1 MMLRKLASF
10 LTSRTTAAA
19 PTQAVNAPG
28 ANASQRP
35 RPTPSTPVYPPSDNG
50 VTFYPAHE
58 VLATQ
63 ADLLHRLRMA
73 TGVAD
78 AEYDRLYGTVITNL
92 ANGVN
97 LLPATETGTHQ
108 GAGGLFR
115 LSLELGFY
123 ALQASEASIFA
134 ARAGVERRRLLEPRW
149 RYATW
154 LAGMCCELYRP
165 ITTMIVTTPD
175 GDQWPTYR
183 LPLGEWL
190 DEKGF
195 DRYYIRWIEQSPGKQ
210 RPGRGAAATLA
221 HRLIPDVAL
230 QYLHEG
236 SNEIVPTMIDVITG
250 SFGSHNPHPMARI
263 IEEVREKVVARDNAI
278 RPQTYGK
285 LTVGQHTEPHL
296 LDAMRRLLKS
306 GKWTI
311 NVKKSRLWFGDEG
324 LFLIW
329 PTAANEM
336 LEMLRQDG
344 IAGIPQDSHTILDI
358 LAEAQVFEAHHD
370 GGYFW
375 TVFPPSSSNELA
387 AVKFANPDTIFGA
400 LFDAPESAGVLTK
413 RADPNAS
420 AASKFTAQS
429 AAEPSTPTT
438 TPAPAPALEPVQKT
452 APEPSPSESA
462 AEDAHKP
469 DPAAPR
475 APTTSSTEPPSGT
488 KPKHRVETNQSK
500 ERQPKTEIDLG
511 QKVKPELGNGLDA
524 LTRDVFGALLDDL
537 RAGKITNEAGK
548 CKEGYAIGLEHLASY
563 GIDIPTFAAAVQKAG
578 WLYTPADKPNKK
590 IIEVQING
598 KSQRAI
604 VLKLHVAIDMG
615 FVA

>member
-10 LTSRTTAAA
+10 LTSRPPTAATA
-19 PTQAVNAPG
+19 QPIIAPG
-28 ANASQRP
+28 TNASQRP
-35 RPTPSTPVYPPSDNG
+35 KPSPSTPVYPPSDHG

-73 TGVAD
+73 TGVPD
-78 AEYDRLYGTVITNL
+78 AEYDRLYGSVVTNL

-115 LSLELGFY
+115 LSLEMGFY
-123 ALQASEASIFA
+123 ALQASEATIFA

-190 DEKGF
+190 DEKGV
-195 DRYYIRWIEQSPGKQ
+195 DRYYIRWIDQSPGKQ

-221 HRLIPDVAL
+221 HRLIPDIAL

-306 GKWTI
+306 GKWTVNI
-311 NVKKSRLWFGDEG
+311 KKSRLWLGDEG

-336 LEMLRQDG
+336 LAMLREDG
-344 IAGIPQDSHTILDI
+344 IAGIPQDSQTILEI
-358 LAEAQVFEAHHD
+358 LAEAQVFEPHHD

-375 TVFPPSSSNELA
+375 TVFPPSSANELA

-413 RADPNAS
+413 RIDADAVSATTAS
-420 AASKFTAQS
+420 TAPTEVH
-429 AAEPSTPTT
+429 AEPTT
-438 TPAPAPALEPVQKT
+438 SPESEPVQQ
-452 APEPSPSESA
+452 AS
-462 AEDAHKP
+462 P
-469 DPAAPR
+469 DPAEAESG
-475 APTTSSTEPPSGT
+475 PTVPSRSEPPAAKVSSPSGAVPPPDLMH
-488 KPKHRVETNQSK
+488 KSRAEPRRSK
-500 ERQPKTEIDLG
+500 EQQPKAEIDLA

-548 CKEGYAIGLEHLASY
+548 CKEGYAIGIEHLASY

-590 IIEVQING
+590 LIEVQING

-615 FVA
+615 FVT

>member
-10 LTSRTTAAA
+10 FTSRPTAAA
-19 PTQAVNAPG
+19 PAQPVVAPG
-28 ANASQRP
+28 TNASQRP
-35 RPTPSTPVYPPSDNG
+35 RPTPSTPVYPPSDHG

-73 TGVAD
+73 TGVPD
-78 AEYDRLYGTVITNL
+78 AEYDRLYGAVITNL

-97 LLPATETGTHQ
+97 LQPATETGTHQ

-123 ALQASEASIFA
+123 ALQASEATIFA

-165 ITTMIVTTPD
+165 ITTMVVTTPD

-183 LPLGEWL
+183 LPLGDWL
-190 DEKGF
+190 AEKGV
-195 DRYYIRWIEQSPGKQ
+195 DRYYIRWIDQSPGKQ

-296 LDAMRRLLKS
+296 LDAMRRLIKS
-306 GKWTI
+306 GKWTVNI
-311 NVKKSRLWFGDEG
+311 KKSRLWFGDEG

-336 LEMLRQDG
+336 LEMLREDG
-344 IAGIPQDSHTILDI
+344 IAGIPQDSQTILDI
-358 LAEAQVFEAHHD
+358 LAEAQVFEPHHD

-375 TVFPPSSSNELA
+375 TVFPPSSANELA

-413 RADPNAS
+413 RIEPNSGSVTKTSASPTDAPTGPTSAS
-420 AASKFTAQS
+420 APEPVPHTSPAPAHAESD
-429 AAEPSTPTT
+429 AAEPSN
-438 TPAPAPALEPVQKT
+438 PAPA
-452 APEPSPSESA
+452 APSVVA
-462 AEDAHKP
+462 ASKA
-469 DPAAPR
+469 
-475 APTTSSTEPPSGT
+475 EPPPDT
-488 KPKHRVETNQSK
+488 KPKARVEPSQGK
-500 ERQPKTEIDLG
+500 DRQPKTEIDLA

-563 GIDIPTFAAAVQKAG
+563 GIDIPTFAGAVQKAG

>member
-10 LTSRTTAAA
+10 LTARPTTA
-19 PTQAVNAPG
+19 PSSQQVTPSPNT
-28 ANASQRP
+28 SQRP
-35 RPTPSTPVYPPSDNG
+35 RATPSTPVYPPSDTG
-50 VTFYPAHE
+50 VTFYPAHQ

-63 ADLLHRLRMA
+63 ADLLHRLRLA
-73 TGVAD
+73 TGVGD
-78 AEYDRLYGTVITNL
+78 DEYQRLYGTVITNL

-123 ALQASEASIFA
+123 SLQASEATIFA

-165 ITTMIVTTPD
+165 ITTMIVTAPD

-183 LPLGEWL
+183 LPLGDWL
-190 DEKGF
+190 EEKGVE
-195 DRYYIRWIEQSPGKQ
+195 RYYIRWIDQSPGKQ

-236 SNEIVPTMIDVITG
+236 SNDIVPTMIDVITG

-263 IEEVREKVVARDNAI
+263 IEVVREKVVARDNAI

-296 LDAMRRLLKS
+296 LDAMRRLLKA
-306 GKWTI
+306 GKWTV

-336 LEMLRQDG
+336 LDMLRQEG
-344 IAGIPQDSHTILDI
+344 MAGIPQDSQTILEI

-375 TVFPPSSSNELA
+375 TVYPPLSSNELA

-400 LFDAPESAGVLTK
+400 LFDAPESAGVLTS
-413 RADPNAS
+413 RVES
-420 AASKFTAQS
+420 
-429 AAEPSTPTT
+429 
-438 TPAPAPALEPVQKT
+438 KT
-452 APEPSPSESA
+452 ASDNTSGVRSEEQPTATSSSVLEQAPKTGPEKPCPSESA
-462 AEDAHKP
+462 TEASQKP
-469 DPAAPR
+469 ANIAPK
-475 APTTSSTEPPSGT
+475 PSITSSAEPEPCTRHKSRVAPS
-488 KPKHRVETNQSK
+488 QSK
-500 ERQPKTEIDLG
+500 DRQPKTEIDLAE
-511 QKVKPELGNGLDA
+511 KVKPELGNGLDA

-563 GIDIPTFAAAVQKAG
+563 GIDITTFAVAVQKAG
-578 WLYTPADKPNKK
+578 WLYTPSDKPNKK

-604 VLKLHVAIDMG
+604 VIKLHVAIDMG